1 LGSIMLGVGR
11 AIGET
16 MVVLMVAGG
25 SAQIPQGVFSS
36 VRPLTST
43 IAAEMG
49 ETVIGSLH
57 YQSLYALAILL
68 FLITFFSNLIT
79 EFFILKRERK

>member
-1 LGSIMLGVGR
+1 
-11 AIGET
+11 

-25 SAQIPQGVFSS
+25 SAQIPKSIFAS

-49 ETVIGSLH
+49 ETVMGSLH
-57 YQSLYALAILL
+57 YQALYALAILL
-68 FLITFFSNLIT
+68 FVITFVINLIT
-79 EFFILKRERK
+79 ELFIAKRDKK

>member
-1 LGSIMLGVGR
+1 
-11 AIGET
+11 

-25 SAQIPQGVFSS
+25 SAQIPKSIFDS

-49 ETVIGSLH
+49 ETVMGSLH

-68 FLITFFSNLIT
+68 FVLTFVINLIT
-79 EFFILKRERK
+79 EFFLAKRDTK